1 VAPTATTTSVF
12 FSSQLMVGGTTARS
26 FNVAKGGDLSVL
38 FTALL
43 PETTGVVS
51 IALGTFDGTTCTPTN
66 TVVVTAGST
75 TPIMTTTVV
84 AGDYCISVADTGTLT
99 KTNDFSITV
108 VVPKV

>member
-1 VAPTATTTSVF
+1 
-12 FSSQLMVGGTTARS
+12 MVGGMTMRS
-26 FNVAKGGDLSVL
+26 FNVPRGGDLSVL

-43 PETTGVVS
+43 PETGGVVS
-51 IALGTFDGTTCTPTN
+51 IALGTFDGTICTPTN

-75 TPIMTTTVV
+75 TPVMTTTVV

-108 VVPKV
+108 VVPRA